1 MVRRLVRILPRIAL
15 ACPICAVPDGTQMT
29 RGIQAGAFVLIVATV
44 VVLAPL
50 VFYGVRLWRAERDR
64 T

>member
-1 MVRRLVRILPRIAL
+1 
-15 ACPICAVPDGTQMT
+15 MT